1 MSQGNRRRARRGG
14 LHIRPCRPAQPPG
27 PGYYATGVGRIYN
40 PPLREG
46 RERVRRGGLHG
57 RPDRTG
63 GLPQTC
69 LLRTRPVVA
78 DAHIGPPGPNHNAP
92 RPWRHAGM
100 PPYAHRGDRTSLHAE
115 ACPGRGS
122 DAPCAPR
129 RRKRPSGPG
138 GNRRLLPGG
147 HKARPYDRAASGS
160 VGAPAARAGG
170 KGERGGSTW
179 TTNRL

>member
-27 PGYYATGVGRIYN
+27 PGYYATGVGRRYN

-46 RERVRRGGLHG
+46 RERVRRGGLYG

-69 LLRTRPVVA
+69 LLRTRPVGA
-78 DAHIGPPGPNHNAP
+78 DAHIGPLGPNHNAP
-92 RPWRHAGM
+92 RPWRHVGM

-122 DAPCAPR
+122 DAPCAPLR
-129 RRKRPSGPG
+129 RERPSGPG

-147 HKARPYDRAASGS
+147 HKARPYDRAA
-160 VGAPAARAGG
+160 R
-170 KGERGGSTW
+170 RGG
-179 TTNRL
+179 RR